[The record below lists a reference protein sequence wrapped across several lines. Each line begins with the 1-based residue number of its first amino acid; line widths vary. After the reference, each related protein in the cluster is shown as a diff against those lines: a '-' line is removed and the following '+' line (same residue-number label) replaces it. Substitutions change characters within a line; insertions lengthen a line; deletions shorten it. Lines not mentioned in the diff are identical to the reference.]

1 VSDRCEDVVVD
12 PDGPFGHL
20 PEHAEDPD
28 VGPRDVDPLL
38 EEAAAV
44 DPRLA
49 GTVLPVRPPSSAH
62 RIPSRYRQSAGAS
75 VLAAGLIGLRDVI
88 DPARHDETVIEQEAA
103 EDEVSREVQVFLD
116 PDDPGASMVVIH
128 DPADSN

>member
-1 VSDRCEDVVVD
+1 MVE

-20 PEHAEDPD
+20 PEHAGDPD
-28 VGPRDVDPLL
+28 AGPLDVDPLI
-38 EEAAAV
+38 EETAAV

-49 GTVLPVRPPSSAH
+49 GTVLPVRPPSSAN

-103 EDEVSREVQVFLD
+103 EDEVSRSVQVFLD

-128 DPADSN
+128 DPADAN

>member
-1 VSDRCEDVVVD
+1 MVD
-12 PDGPFGHL
+12 PEGPFGHL
-20 PEHAEDPD
+20 PEHADDPAA
-28 VGPRDVDPLL
+28 GAHDVDPLI
-38 EEAAAV
+38 EEAAEV

-62 RIPSRYRQSAGAS
+62 RIPSRYRQSPGAS

-88 DPARHDETVIEQEAA
+88 DPARHDETVIEQEAS
-103 EDEVSREVQVFLD
+103 EDEVSRSVEVFLD

-128 DPADSN
+128 DPADAN

>member
-1 VSDRCEDVVVD
+1 VVE
-12 PDGPFGHL
+12 PEGPFGHL
-20 PEHAEDPD
+20 PEHADDPAA
-28 VGPRDVDPLL
+28 GARDVDPLI
-38 EEAAAV
+38 EEVAAV

-49 GTVLPVRPPSSAH
+49 GTILPVRPPTSAH

-88 DPARHDETVIEQEAA
+88 DPARHDETVIEQEAG
-103 EDEVSREVQVFLD
+103 EDDVSRSVEVFLD

-128 DPADSN
+128 DPADAN